1 MQRPDRKRKNKKLI
15 TGGVDGMRRR
25 AGVKSER
32 I

>member
-1 MQRPDRKRKNKKLI
+1 MQKPDGKKKNKNLI
-15 TGGVDGMRRR
+15 TGGVDGMRGR